1 MMTLETTTQFRRD
14 YRRLKKR
21 GYNMKLLGDVID
33 ALLSGVSLNRATGI
47 IR

>member
-1 MMTLETTTQFRRD
+1 MITLETTTQFRRD
-14 YRRLKKR
+14 YRRVKKH

>member
-1 MMTLETTTQFRRD
+1 MITLETTTQFRRD
-14 YRRLKKR
+14 YRR

-33 ALLSGVSLNRATGI
+33 ALLSGAPLNRATGI

>member
-21 GYNMKLLGDVID
+21 GYNIILLGVVID
-33 ALLSGVSLNRATGI
+33 ALLSGVPLNRATGI